1 MIKKSVK
8 IVLILCAVLIVLS
21 GILVGFRVILH
32 KPTEEKEIYTVKV
45 ETYENIIE
53 ISGTV
58 SAAQQQTLQALSA
71 GTVVAVNVKAGD
83 SVKKGDVIL
92 QLDNTTE
99 LYNLAKHDYDM
110 ATTRI
115 SGSSRELQL
124 KETQRLS
131 LVQKVEDRKVT
142 ATFDGIIADLDVAVG
157 DSLEAKDSVGTLVN
171 IDYLVAEVEVAE
183 TDVSKLQKGQ
193 EVDLQFSAYH
203 GVIKGYVESWPA
215 IGEITSRGATVVK
228 VKIRIDKYPSAI
240 LPNFSFTGKIQ
251 IEAPVDNIIVERNAV
266 GYENKKAFV
275 VLAKNEER
283 KEVKIIPYGRDYVKI
298 LEGLEGGERLLQQSK
313 SPKSGEKQ
321 QRNNSNSQKNN
332 GNTSNRNGNGN
343 GQSGGMPGGRMPGAG
358 GMPPM

>member
-1 MIKKSVK
+1 MKSYTITVNGTAYEVTVEETGATNQAPVASAPVAPKAPKAPKATGKQGSVK
-8 IVLILCAVLIVLS
+8 INSPMPGKILN
-21 GILVGFRVILH
+21 
-32 KPTEEKEIYTVKV
+32 VK
-45 ETYENIIE
+45 
-53 ISGTV
+53 
-58 SAAQQQTLQALSA
+58 A
-71 GTVVAVNVKAGD
+71 KAGD

-110 ATTRI
+110 ATTKI

-193 EVDLQFSAYH
+193 EVDLQFSAYPD
-203 GVIKGYVESWPA
+203 VIKGYVESWPA
-215 IGEITSRGATVVK
+215 IGEITSRGATIVK
-228 VKIRIDKYPSAI
+228 VKIRIDQYPSAI

-251 IEAPVDNIIVERNAV
+251 IEAPVDNLIVERNAI

-275 VLAKNEER
+275 VLAKNEE
-283 KEVKIIPYGRDYVKI
+283 KKDVKVIPYGKEYVKI
-298 LEGLEGGERLLQQSK
+298 LI
-313 SPKSGEKQ
+313 
-321 QRNNSNSQKNN
+321 
-332 GNTSNRNGNGN
+332 
-343 GQSGGMPGGRMPGAG
+343 
-358 GMPPM
+358 

>member
-1 MIKKSVK
+1 MINKKFK
-8 IVLILCAVLIVLS
+8 IVLILLTVLIVLTGS
-21 GILVGFRVILH
+21 IVGLRIFLH
-32 KPTEEKEIYTVKV
+32 KPTEANEIYTVRI

-83 SVKKGDVIL
+83 YVKKGDVIL

-110 ATTRI
+110 ATTKI

-193 EVDLQFSAYH
+193 EVDLQFSAYPD
-203 GVIKGYVESWPA
+203 VIKGYVESWPA
-215 IGEITSRGATVVK
+215 IGEITSRGTTIVK
-228 VKIRIDKYPSAI
+228 VKIRIDQYPSAI

-251 IEAPVDNIIVERNAV
+251 IEAPVDNLIVERNAI

-275 VLAKNEER
+275 VLAKNEE
-283 KEVKIIPYGRDYVKI
+283 KKDVKVIPYGKEYVKI
-298 LEGLEGGERLLQQSK
+298 LEGLEGGERLLQQTK
-313 SPKSGEKQ
+313 SPKSGQNQ
-321 QRNNSNSQKNN
+321 QRNNSNSQRNN
-332 GNTSNRNGNGN
+332 GNGTNRNGN
-343 GQSGGMPGGRMPGAG
+343 GQSGGMPGG